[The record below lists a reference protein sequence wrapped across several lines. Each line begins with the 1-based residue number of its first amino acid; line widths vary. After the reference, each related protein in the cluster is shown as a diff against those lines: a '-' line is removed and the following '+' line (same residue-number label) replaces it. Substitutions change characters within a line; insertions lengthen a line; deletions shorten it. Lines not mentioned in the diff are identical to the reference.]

1 MRGPEVQSASFPTA
15 HCPECGK
22 NVLTYIAMDD
32 GQEVR
37 RCVHCDAAI
46 AERLDWVGA
55 DELEELGYYFGAP
68 PEKPAGGCGSGGGG
82 CGSCSR

>member
-1 MRGPEVQSASFPTA
+1 MRAPDVQSAFFPTA
-15 HCPECGK
+15 HCQTCGK
-22 NVLTYIAMDD
+22 EVLTCIGFVD
-32 GQEVR
+32 GREQR
-37 RCVHCDAAI
+37 RCAHCDTPI
-46 AERLDWVGA
+46 GEGLDWVGA